1 MTNAQAIGR
10 LKEMLDANMDSEEA
24 AVRLDFDDDCLH
36 DIELD
41 IEMCKIAIRAIQ
53 EIERRKQND

>member
-36 DIELD
+36 DIEID
-41 IEMCKIAIRAIQ
+41 IESLKIAIRAIQ
-53 EIERRKQND
+53 EIERRKRND

>member
-10 LKEMLDANMDSEEA
+10 LKELLDVNLDDEEA
-24 AVRLDFDDDCLH
+24 AVLLDYEDDYLH

>member
-24 AVRLDFDDDCLH
+24 AVMLTEQALSRTASERSINRH
-36 DIELD
+36 
-41 IEMCKIAIRAIQ
+41 
-53 EIERRKQND
+53 EI